1 MVDTIV
7 TCSLMHMALGAHL
20 FLHNDKLRG
29 AIEFQKP
36 MEAVDP
42 ATENSICEAGIT
54 HKQDRNDSA
63 KFHERKITFTLNFR
77 LSRIIGDYVCIP
89 TRSGWSLSHQC
100 MPFFVRTDAQVAQM
114 KQSRENAENL
124 FRSLSTGRWFPV
136 KKSTLDAMVPL
147 NFAVDAS

>member
-1 MVDTIV
+1 MVDTIL

-20 FLHNDKLRG
+20 FLHDDKPHT
-29 AIEFQKP
+29 KP
-36 MEAVDP
+36 MEAADP
-42 ATENSICEAGIT
+42 ATENSICEAGVM

-63 KFHERKITFTLNFR
+63 KFYEKKITFTLNFR
-77 LSRIIGDYVCIP
+77 LWRIIAHYGCIP

-124 FRSLSTGRWFPV
+124 FRSLNTGGGFQVRRARLAQWCR
-136 KKSTLDAMVPL
+136 SISPL
-147 NFAVDAS
+147 TSP